1 MMQQDTIDSFAQ
13 RIKQSQAE
21 RKRTREYVQ
30 QGKWQDA
37 EADEGR
43 RRAYQAR
50 EEARLSKLNLAG
62 REAVQGDTRDFQP
75 VSFLEEG
82 ASVRRAIAKV
92 EVNTMDTSDQGTGF
106 LISPRLFLTN
116 QHVVQSV
123 AHARA
128 TAVIFDYETDEFGKR
143 AKTSSFELD
152 PDVFW
157 LASPE
162 AELDCALIAL
172 GTPIHE
178 VASPTTFGYC
188 PLSDSEDRHRVG
200 MNVNVIQ
207 HPGGALKMI
216 AVRNNL
222 LTHRTQRTLL
232 YETDTL
238 KGSSGA
244 PVFNDAWEVIALHHY
259 GAPSDE
265 ADENGDPIPR
275 EINEGIRVSQIYRF
289 LESAADA
296 MPAHQ
301 RALADEALSLF
312 EAYRAQGPTVTRG
325 RPVREPEQLRR
336 QTSRRPNR
344 DESNMEKN
352 TGMSFVVPL
361 EITVTPPAGCY
372 PAGGAARPYSDSANR
387 PQLSSAEGKRLD
399 RDYSNRNGFDP
410 EFVDGLDINLA
421 AVVAPLADRV
431 TPLKDNQPNHERGV
445 LDYQNFSV
453 IMDSEHLF
461 ALVTAT
467 NIDGGQ
473 YKPVDR
479 ASGEVREGE
488 SWYIERRIDRDA
500 FVDQNFY
507 SGWSHIFDR
516 GHLTRRNDPT
526 WGSKTEAERANAD
539 TFHFTNC
546 SPQQWR
552 FNQTIEFWQGIERYV
567 LEEGLSGD
575 QGNKHLTVLQ
585 GPVYTDAAGI
595 DDPIFAD
602 DVRIPTAF
610 WKLVVWRSGNEHKAV
625 ALIASQSALLDEFRG
640 FGGGSDDD
648 VSVEEF
654 RVSTRDLEDRTGLD
668 FSQFHAFDTIAAGG
682 APRVGEAV
690 RRLRAWR
697 DIELR

>member
-1 MMQQDTIDSFAQ
+1 MMKQDTIDSFAQ
-13 RIKQSQAE
+13 RIKDSQAE

-30 QGKWQDA
+30 QGKWQEA
-37 EADEGR
+37 EEDEGR
-43 RRAYQAR
+43 RRAFEAR
-50 EEARLSKLNLAG
+50 EVARLSKLNLAG

-82 ASVRRAIAKV
+82 ASIRRAVAKV
-92 EVNTMDTSDQGTGF
+92 EVNTVDVSDQGTGF

-152 PDVFW
+152 PDAFW
-157 LASPE
+157 LVSPE

-172 GTPIHE
+172 GEPIFE
-178 VASPTTFGYC
+178 ADSPTTFGYC
-188 PLSDSEDRHRVG
+188 PLSDTEDRHRIG

-222 LTHRTQRTLL
+222 LTHRTDRTLL

-244 PVFNDAWEVIALHHY
+244 PVFNDSWEVIALHHY

-265 ADENGDPIPR
+265 LDENGDPIPR

-289 LESAADA
+289 LAAAADA
-296 MPAHQ
+296 MPAQ
-301 RALADEALSLF
+301 QKALADEALSLF
-312 EAYRAQGPTVTRG
+312 EEFRDQGPTVTRG
-325 RPVREPEQLRR
+325 RSRRAPEQRR
-336 QTSRRPNR
+336 RRASHRPIESETSM
-344 DESNMEKN
+344 SNK
-352 TGMSFVVPL
+352 TGMSFIVPL
-361 EITVTPPAGCY
+361 EITVTPPSGCY
-372 PAGGAARPYSDSANR
+372 PVGDAAPRSGGLANR
-387 PQLSSAEGKRLD
+387 PRLSPAEGKRLD

-410 EFVDGLDINLA
+410 EFVDGLDIDLTA
-421 AVVAPLADRV
+421 IVAPLANRV
-431 TPLKDNQPNHERGV
+431 TPLKDSQPNHEAGV

-461 ALVTAT
+461 ALITAT
-467 NIDGGQ
+467 NIDGGE

-479 ASGEVREGE
+479 ESGEVREGE

-500 FVDQNFY
+500 FIDQSFY

-526 WGSKTEAERANAD
+526 WGTKTEAERANAD

-552 FNQTIEFWQGIERYV
+552 FNQTAAFWQGIEQYV
-567 LEEGLSGD
+567 LEEGLSGQ
-575 QGNKHLTVLQ
+575 QGTKNLTVLQ
-585 GPVYTDAAGI
+585 GPVYTDAADM

-602 DVRIPTAF
+602 DVRIPTAY
-610 WKLVVWRSGNEHKAV
+610 WKLVVWRSGGTNKAV
-625 ALIASQSALLDEFRG
+625 AMITSQSALLDEFRG
-640 FGGGSDDD
+640 FAGGSDDD

-668 FSQFHAFDTIAAGG
+668 FSQFHAIDTIADGG
-682 APRVGEAV
+682 APTVGEAI
-690 RRLRAWR
+690 RRLQSWR
-697 DIELR
+697 DIAL